1 MKPAPCPAS
10 SAQVLL
16 RVTEREGTNGAPC
29 LGVAIAMGG
38 LLWLGVSTLLVLAA

>member
-1 MKPAPCPAS
+1 MKPAPCSAP
-10 SAQVLL
+10 SAQVL

-38 LLWLGVSTLLVLAA
+38 LFWLSVSTLLVLAA